1 MTSAGALLFDGASR
15 KKALVWLSQTY
26 PEHSLRPLLH
36 GTEYKALADIGP
48 ILLDAEEGSALH
60 NAWLQGASD
69 LQHAV
74 WLKTEVAL
82 DQLRISLMRRLRI
95 LSPDGREFWLRLA
108 DARPLL
114 KAWQAQ
120 VQWPA
125 GFWYGI
131 TEIWLRNQD
140 EPFNAWSNDA
150 PEFDCTIATRDI
162 NAQITLDWPL
172 LEALAQDKESTP
184 EAAV

>member
-1 MTSAGALLFDGASR
+1 MTNAGALLFDGASR
-15 KKALVWLSQTY
+15 KNAPAWLSQTY

-48 ILLDAEEGSALH
+48 MLLDAEEGSALH
-60 NAWLQGASD
+60 TAWLQGSSD

-74 WLKTEVAL
+74 WLKTEVGL
-82 DQLRISLMRRLRI
+82 DRLRTSLMRRLRI

-114 KAWQAQ
+114 DAWRAQA
-120 VQWPA
+120 QWPA

-131 TEIWLRNQD
+131 TEVWLRNQD
-140 EPFNAWSNDA
+140 GPFNAWSNDA
-150 PEFDCTIATRDI
+150 PEFDCTIATRDM
-162 NAQITLDWPL
+162 NAQIILDWPP
-172 LEALAQDKESTP
+172 LEALAQDKEST
-184 EAAV
+184 EATV

>member
-1 MTSAGALLFDGASR
+1 MTNTGALLFDGASR

-36 GTEYKALADIGP
+36 GTAYQALADIGP

-60 NAWLQGASD
+60 TAWLQGSPD

-74 WLKTEVAL
+74 WLRTEVSL
-82 DQLRISLMRRLRI
+82 DRLRTSLMQRLRI

-114 KAWQAQ
+114 NAWQAQ

-131 TEIWLRNQD
+131 TEIWLRD
-140 EPFNAWSNDA
+140 RDGPFSAWSNEA
-150 PEFDCTIATRDI
+150 PERDCSIATQDI
-162 NAQITLDWPL
+162 NAQIILDWPL
-172 LEALAQDKESTP
+172 LQALAQDKESTP